1 MTDKRYSFV
10 YIGNFRMRPQTWGMP
25 QPSGY
30 GIGICRFDNETGELT
45 PVKIVHDHI
54 TAGNALLDA
63 KRNVLYY
70 GHEDMTLP
78 DRPYGGG
85 GQVYAFAVDSMT
97 GDLTEI
103 NHQPSYG
110 ALPVCLAQDPTG
122 KYLIVPHHTGSFPV
136 TKVKKDAA
144 GRYSTVS
151 EFDDASIVMFPLAED
166 GGIGDPCDI
175 YIQTGAGGPL
185 KQQTH
190 PHLHSISMSPSGKLF
205 VVADKG
211 NDQILMFRIDY
222 SGQKLVLC
230 GDRPFATIPGASIRC
245 SVFHPTRNLLFANFE
260 TKSVVASFR
269 YDEDGGLEPL
279 CVASSLPEGVEDS
292 PTMMPSEIKVHPSG
306 KYLYTL
312 VRGISSASVFEID
325 QETGALELI
334 QTFTLDGKNP
344 RSCTV
349 SPDGRFLLVAMIL
362 SSEVLVLSIGADGKL
377 SSTGHKASQ
386 PHPANITF
394 LTR

>member
-1 MTDKRYSFV
+1 MTDTQHSFV

-25 QPSGY
+25 QPSGF
-30 GIGICRFDNETGELT
+30 GVGVCRFNNETGELT
-45 PVKIVHDHI
+45 PIKTVHDHI

-63 KRNVLYY
+63 RRNVLYF

-85 GQVYAFAVDSMT
+85 GQVYAFAIDPST

-122 KYLIVPHHTGSFPV
+122 KYLVVPHHTGSFPI

-144 GRYSTVS
+144 GRYTTVA
-151 EFDDASIVMFPLAED
+151 EYDDASIAMFPLAD
-166 GGIGDPCDI
+166 NGAICDPCDI
-175 YIQTGAGGPL
+175 FIQTGTGGPL

-190 PHLHSISMSPSGKLF
+190 PHLHSIATSPSGKLF
-205 VVADKG
+205 VVGDKG

-222 SGQKLVLC
+222 AAQKLVLC
-230 GDRPFATIPGASIRC
+230 GDSPFAAIPGASIRC
-245 SVFHPTRNLLFANFE
+245 IVFHPTRPLLFANYE
-260 TKSVVASFR
+260 TKAAVTSFS
-269 YDEDGGLEPL
+269 YDEDGRLRPL
-279 CVASSLPEGVEDS
+279 HVASTLPEGVEDS
-292 PTMMPSEIKVHPSG
+292 LSMMPSDIKVHPSG
-306 KYLYTL
+306 KYIYTL
-312 VRGISSASVFEID
+312 VRGITSASVLEVD
-325 QETGALELI
+325 QDTGALNLI
-334 QTFTLDGKNP
+334 QTFKLEGVNP
-344 RSCTV
+344 RSCTI

-362 SSEVLVLSIGADGKL
+362 SSEVLVLAIGSDGNL
-377 SSTGHKASQ
+377 SPTGHKAAQ

-394 LTR
+394 LS